1 MIITPKYCI
10 IIKISWIRA
19 RSGPTGAATRFVSV
33 SGDEG
38 LSSFLSAFAQ
48 KYRKQ
53 ILIVFDILV
62 VSCSYLLPWILI
74 SGRTSFSEYNSLLIS
89 SCFFFVCCYEIVYGL
104 MGMYDSL
111 WRYAEIVEFFRL
123 CVASITAVVIF
134 IAFTLV
140 MFQERRVPISVY
152 FLSAMFASS
161 LTLYSRLTYRM
172 YRNTKLAQR
181 ARSRRRTLVIGAGD
195 AASTLLHEVF
205 KSNSRDM
212 NVVCCV
218 DDAPEKVGRRIMGVE
233 IMGTT
238 EDIPELVERC
248 DIETILL
255 AIPTLDE
262 AGKRRILRIC
272 NKTKCNVRIL
282 PDIVQLIAG
291 GKDLLSRV
299 RDVRVEDVLGRD
311 EIELSN
317 YSSALVNNKV
327 VMVTGGGGSIGSEL
341 CRQIAA
347 SMPAKL
353 IIVDIYEN
361 SAYSIQQELR
371 RKYGGAL
378 DMDVCIASV
387 RDSRKMDAL
396 FAHFRPQ
403 VVFHAAAHKH
413 VPLME
418 YAPEEA
424 VKNNVFGT
432 YNVAQCA
439 ERYGAERFVLISTDK
454 AVNPTSVM
462 GATKRLCEMI
472 VQALAQKSNTKF
484 VAVRFG
490 NVLGSNGSV
499 LPLFK
504 EQIAA
509 GGPLTV
515 THPDIVRYFMT
526 IPEAVRLVLEAG
538 AMGNGG
544 DIFVLD
550 MGNPVKILDLAENL
564 IKLSGFIPYRD
575 IEIKFTGLRPGEKLY
590 EELLMDEEG
599 VRKTDNRKIF
609 VGSPLKLNKDTF
621 FDHLKTLKEI
631 AYSNNSENLVQALID
646 LVPTFHHA
654 EDMPG
659 AGTWHTA
666 Q

>member
-1 MIITPKYCI
+1 M
-10 IIKISWIRA
+10 S
-19 RSGPTGAATRFVSV
+19 TRLT
-33 SGDEG
+33 D
-38 LSSFLSAFAQ
+38 FAQ

-53 ILIVFDILV
+53 ILIAFDIFV
-62 VSCSYLLPWILI
+62 VTFSYMLPWILI
-74 SGRTSFSEYNSLLIS
+74 QGRTSFSQYNSLLFA

-123 CVASITAVVIF
+123 CVASGISVAIF
-134 IAFTLV
+134 IVITSF
-140 MFQERRVPISVY
+140 MFNERRVPISVY

-172 YRNTKLAQR
+172 YRNTTIKTGGQA
-181 ARSRRRTLVIGAGD
+181 RRRVMIIGAGD

-205 KSNSRDM
+205 KNKSSDM
-212 NVVCCV
+212 NIICCV
-218 DDAPEKVGRRIMGVE
+218 DDAGEKVGRSIMGVE
-233 IMGTT
+233 ILGTT
-238 EDIPELVERC
+238 EDIPELVEQC
-248 DIETILL
+248 EIETILL

-262 AGKRRILRIC
+262 ESKKRILSIC
-272 NKTKCNVRIL
+272 NKTKCNLRIL
-282 PDIVQLIAG
+282 PDIVKLIAD

-299 RDVRVEDVLGRD
+299 RDVRVEDLLGRD
-311 EIELSN
+311 EIMLTN
-317 YSSALVNNKV
+317 LTSSLITDKI

-341 CRQIAA
+341 CRQIA
-347 SMPAKL
+347 SCNPKQL
-353 IIVDIYEN
+353 VLVDIYEN
-361 SAYSIQQELR
+361 GAYSIQQELKR
-371 RKYGGAL
+371 QYKDELNLEVR
-378 DMDVCIASV
+378 ISSV
-387 RDSRKMDAL
+387 RDSKKVDAL
-396 FAHFRPQ
+396 FEHFHPD

-418 YAPEEA
+418 DSPEEA

-432 YNVAQCA
+432 YNVALSA
-439 ERYGAERFVLISTDK
+439 EKYGAKRFVLISTDK
-454 AVNPTSVM
+454 AVNPTNVM
-462 GATKRLCEMI
+462 GATKRVCEMI
-472 VQALAQKSNTKF
+472 VQCLAQKSKTSF

-504 EQIAA
+504 EQIAS

-538 AMGNGG
+538 SMGKGG

-550 MGNPVKILDLAENL
+550 MGKPVKILELAENL

-599 VRKTDNRKIF
+599 LQQTDNKKIF
-609 VGSPLKLNKDTF
+609 VGAPLKLNKDTF
-621 FDHLKTLKEI
+621 FDHLTSLKEI
-631 AYSNNSENLVQALID
+631 AYSNNSENLVQALTD
-646 LVPTFHHA
+646 MVPTFHH
-654 EDMPG
+654 EE
-659 AGTWHTA
+659 HNYE
-666 Q
+666 